1 MEEAVVKQGW
11 IYLQLQQPFGKRW
24 KKLWAVLYRDSRGSP
39 AHLELRDGPERPRK
53 AEPARRPLRLRDC
66 VRVVPAGTETACP
79 GDTVPILLD
88 TAERRVLL
96 AAPAAEAHEWIRR
109 MCELAFPRSQEEPGV
124 AKEGSLSSPG
134 TEREFSM
141 EENSLYSSRDK
152 ACLEQEF
159 EVTVRPTPSS
169 QRCQLRGRCILRA
182 AEESLELRHPRS
194 REPLFRWPYRFL
206 RRFGRDK
213 VSSAQGARPGL
224 AWAPRGPSPALP
236 PQVTFSFEAG
246 RRCESGEGNFEFD
259 TRQGNEIFAAIEAA
273 IELQR
278 GHGAEEPRRG
288 GLADEGLE
296 RAGRAQGREEHQ
308 GPSGEAK
315 GLKAKAAMPPGA
327 GECSGPLQPSR
338 GADFPQAEP
347 RRSPRPRPGGA
358 ELEPEY
364 AVPFDAVAKAL
375 LARRFGG
382 LGRPREGFPELP
394 RVPRDAGGGG
404 QPPGRPPAPK
414 AEHIYDEPEGLA
426 ALALY
431 DEPEEPPGLGC
442 PYNPQSDDYAVPKRS
457 FLLPGSERLGHCDYD
472 NVALRGARRRNL
484 Q

>member
-1 MEEAVVKQGW
+1 M
-11 IYLQLQQPFGKRW
+11 PCP
-24 KKLWAVLYRDSRGSP
+24 SP
-39 AHLELRDGPERPRK
+39 AG
-53 AEPARRPLRLRDC
+53 
-66 VRVVPAGTETACP
+66 
-79 GDTVPILLD
+79 
-88 TAERRVLL
+88 
-96 AAPAAEAHEWIRR
+96 
-109 MCELAFPRSQEEPGV
+109 
-124 AKEGSLSSPG
+124 
-134 TEREFSM
+134 
-141 EENSLYSSRDK
+141 
-152 ACLEQEF
+152 LEQEF

-213 VSSAQGARPGL
+213 V
-224 AWAPRGPSPALP
+224 
-236 PQVTFSFEAG
+236 TFSFEAG

-278 GHGAEEPRRG
+278 GRGAEESRRG
-288 GLADEGLE
+288 GPADEGLD
-296 RAGRAQGREEHQ
+296 RAAPAGRAQGREEHE

-338 GADFPQAEP
+338 GADFPYTEP
-347 RRSPRPRPGGA
+347 RRSPRQRPDGA
-358 ELEPEY
+358 EVEPEY
-364 AVPFDAVAKAL
+364 AVPFDAVAKAF

-382 LGRPREGFPELP
+382 LGRPQEEVPELP

-431 DEPEEPPGLGC
+431 DEPEEVKGEAWRLQAAPEEPPGLGC
-442 PYNPQSDDYAVPKRS
+442 PYNAQSDDYAVPKRS

>member
-66 VRVVPAGTETACP
+66 VRVVPAGTETSCP

-96 AAPAAEAHEWIRR
+96 AAPAAEADEWIRR
-109 MCELAFPRSQEEPGV
+109 LCELAFPRSQEEPGV

-134 TEREFSM
+134 MEGEFSM

-152 ACLEQEF
+152 AGLEQEF

-213 VSSAQGARPGL
+213 V
-224 AWAPRGPSPALP
+224 
-236 PQVTFSFEAG
+236 TFSFEAG

-278 GHGAEEPRRG
+278 GRGTEEPRRG
-288 GLADEGLE
+288 GPADEGLD
-296 RAGRAQGREEHQ
+296 RAAPAGRAQGREEHE

-327 GECSGPLQPSR
+327 GERSGPLQPSR
-338 GADFPQAEP
+338 GVDFPHAEP
-347 RRSPRPRPGGA
+347 RRSPRLRPDGA
-358 ELEPEY
+358 EVEPEY
-364 AVPFDAVAKAL
+364 AVPFDAVAKAF

-382 LGRPREGFPELP
+382 LDRPQEEVPELP

-431 DEPEEPPGLGC
+431 DEPEEVKGEAWRLQAAPEEPPGLGC
-442 PYNPQSDDYAVPKRS
+442 PYNAQSDDYAVPKRS